1 MARIVGKELLSWD
14 TLIIWMLRD
23 ALEDD
28 LPQEQIVRDCYIS
41 VVNEWITHAGATI
54 YGQLSD
60 QELSE
65 QQKRVTKGGKLY
77 HGKVGLCAERW
88 KFWKERASEV
98 SKFVSED
105 LQAVALAVAERM
117 GEIEELARIDK
128 EMRE

>member
-41 VVNEWITHAGATI
+41 VVSEWITHAGQTI
-54 YGQLSD
+54 YRQLSD
-60 QELSE
+60 KELSE
-65 QQKRVTKGGKLY
+65 QQKRVTRGGKLY
-77 HGKVGLCAERW
+77 HGKLGLCAERW
-88 KFWKERASEV
+88 GFWKQRVGEISKDV
-98 SKFVSED
+98 SKE
-105 LQAVALAVAERM
+105 LQPVALAVADRM
-117 GEIEELARIDK
+117 DDIEELARIEK